1 MRMKKILFI
10 AAVALAAAAC
20 SKTIDTN
27 PAASQKAIGFGSWND
42 ALTKAR
48 ATASDHTAF
57 ANGDA
62 FDVFGYKTVASGNS
76 VVFNG
81 DDVTATVS
89 GSDVS
94 WDYTTKRYWDMA
106 ASKYVFYA
114 VLPAGNLKNETTSDY
129 ALDGLFSGSYT
140 FGTPSAMSND
150 IMVASEKEVLNT
162 AFKTDVQISFNH
174 VATCVD
180 LKVKQ
185 DKKMGDNVVVKV
197 TALSLEG
204 IKNTGDFEVSAYNPA
219 PTVAWSNQAGT
230 EDYTVTIPAG
240 GIAAVAQTAYSGN
253 AAQTTTGDPGTL
265 FSGYVFMP
273 QTLVDQKL
281 KISYTIQVGT
291 EAPIAYTDVEVVLKT
306 FQSTDT
312 DNNSGANITVW
323 APKTHYIY
331 YLTIGADNAIT
342 FTASVNEWASTNING
357 YHYILE

>member
-1 MRMKKILFI
+1 MRMKKIILI
-10 AAVALAAAAC
+10 AAVAIAAAAC
-20 SKTIDTN
+20 SKTFDTN
-27 PAASQKAIGFGSWND
+27 LATEKAIGFGSWND

-150 IMVASEKEVLNT
+150 IMVASEKEVLPAT
-162 AFKTDVQISFNH
+162 FKTNVQITFNH

-180 LKVKQ
+180 LNVKQ
-185 DKKMGDNVVVKV
+185 DEKMGSNVVVKV

-219 PTVAWSNQAGT
+219 PTVAWSNQNGSEA
-230 EDYTVTIPAG
+230 YTVTIPAG
-240 GIAAVAQTAYSGN
+240 GVEAVAQTAYLGN
-253 AAQTTTGDPGTL
+253 AAQATTGTPGNL

-273 QTLVDQKL
+273 QTLDDQKL

-291 EAPIAYTDVEVVLKT
+291 EEPIAYTDVVVALKT

-312 DNNSGANITVW
+312 DNNSGSNITSW

-342 FTASVNEWASTNING
+342 FTATVNEWASTNING
-357 YHYILE
+357 YHYIFE